1 MPITCEF
8 EYRKPRTLPQA
19 IAILSKHG
27 KHASVLAGGT
37 DLLVWLKEGL
47 ESPAALVDVKGIREL
62 HTLGLKSGALL
73 VGACVTFT
81 ELLESAVVREKF
93 PLLWE
98 CSHTVAS
105 VGVRNRATLIGNIC
119 SAVPS
124 LDGAPALL
132 DYDAVV
138 LVRGPKGR
146 RQIAIADWFVAPHK
160 TALRHGELVLGVN
173 IPLPKKKCG
182 ACYVKLGRYSGE
194 DLAQVG
200 VGILALSGNEYR
212 VAFCAVGPVP
222 ARAKKIERLLHG
234 KPLTEALVRQA
245 QDLVSEEIQPITDLR
260 ASQEYRMHMAKVM
273 LERGLWA
280 AVARLAGHAAPAYGE
295 SVI

>member
-8 EYRKPRTLPQA
+8 EYRKPKTLPQA
-19 IAILSKHG
+19 IAILSHHG
-27 KHASVLAGGT
+27 KNASVLAGGT

-47 ESPAALVDVKGIREL
+47 LSPTALVDVKGIREL
-62 HTLGLKSGALL
+62 HKLELKAGALF

-81 ELLESAVVREKF
+81 ELLESAIVRQKL

-105 VGVRNRATLIGNIC
+105 VGVRNRATLVGNIC

-132 DYDAVV
+132 DYEAVV

-146 RQIAIADWFVAPHK
+146 RRISMADWFAGPHK
-160 TALRHGELVLGVN
+160 TALRNGELVLGVK

-200 VGILALSGNEYR
+200 VGILALAGGEYR

-222 ARAKKIERLLHG
+222 ARATKIERLLHG
-234 KPLTEALVRQA
+234 KRLTDALVREA
-245 QDLVSEEIQPITDLR
+245 QHLLPEEIQPITDIR
-260 ASQEYRMHMAKVM
+260 ASKEYRMHMAKVM

-280 AVARLAGHAAPAYGE
+280 AVERLR
-295 SVI
+295 